1 MSRISF
7 FWKIFISMFIVTCI
21 SLFILAVSFRLS
33 LPRFFFRHMGEMN
46 TMMRPGIQVMGNMLE
61 NRIFQIF
68 GNTTNEALWISIPI
82 ALIITLL
89 ASWLISRQISA
100 PLRNLFASAQSI
112 SDGNY
117 QERVKLP
124 ANLQESQMDE
134 IQRLS
139 SGFNQMAASLER
151 TEEMRKQLIADISH
165 ELRTPLTTIKGSIEG
180 LIDGVLPAQN
190 DTYEHILTEATRLQR
205 LVDDLQELSRL
216 EGGSFSLVLQNFPL
230 QPFLEKLIRQFQP
243 LFERKGVHLSSDFQT
258 NLGEIK
264 ADPDRLNQILINLLT
279 NGLNYTPENG
289 NVTLSVQKTQT
300 KIQFQVIDN
309 GVGIA
314 PEHLPHIFTRF
325 YRADKSR
332 SRTAG
337 GSGIGLT
344 ITKHLVE
351 AHGGSIQAFSDGLE
365 QGSRFVF
372 HIPLKG
378 S

>member
-112 SDGNY
+112 ADGNY
-117 QERVKLP
+117 RERVKLP
-124 ANLQESQMDE
+124 ANLQEAQMDE

-216 EGGSFSLVLQNFPL
+216 EGGSFSLALHNFPL
-230 QPFLEKLIRQFQP
+230 QPFLEKIILQFQP
-243 LFERKGVHLSSDFQT
+243 LFEKKGVHLNSDFQA
-258 NLGEIK
+258 NLGEIS

-279 NGLNYTPENG
+279 NGLNYTPTNG
-289 NVTLSVQKTQT
+289 IVTFSVQKLQRH
-300 KIQFQVIDN
+300 IQFQVTDDGI
-309 GVGIA
+309 GIA

-344 ITKHLVE
+344 ITKHLIE
-351 AHGGSIQAFSDGLE
+351 AHGGSIQAFSDGLG

-372 HIPLKG
+372 FIPVKG